1 MATEKALFAL
11 TISNRTLLGV
21 SESKASRRAAL
32 QSEKRTPSLNNT
44 SRWIFRSTGSKMR
57 PSFLATCII
66 GLFGQKDRRT
76 KSSKP
81 ALVSSFL
88 ESSLEFSFAGIECF
102 RRLEA
107 DISPF
112 LRMEAKLDKSVK
124 W

>member
-1 MATEKALFAL
+1 MCGDGKSAVCFDDFKPYLVGCFRKQGITTGCIAIRKTN
-11 TISNRTLLGV
+11 TIS
-21 SESKASRRAAL
+21 K
-32 QSEKRTPSLNNT
+32 Q
-44 SRWIFRSTGSKMR
+44 WIFRSTGSKMR